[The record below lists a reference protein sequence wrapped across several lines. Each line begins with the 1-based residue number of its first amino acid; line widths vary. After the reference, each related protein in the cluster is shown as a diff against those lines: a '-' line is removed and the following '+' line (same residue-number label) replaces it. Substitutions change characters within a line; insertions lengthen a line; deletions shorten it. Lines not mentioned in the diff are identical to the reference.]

1 MPRMGRR
8 PNPQRKRDLL
18 DEIVV
23 YLGATGIG
31 DLSLRPLAKCLG
43 TSTYTL
49 TYQFGSKDKLVVD
62 AVRHALELR
71 NRAVAELA
79 AGGEATPAEL
89 VRRLWA
95 WSTHPPNL
103 RLVRMLLEATTLAHT
118 QPELFGDVG
127 REVVAEGV
135 GLLAGAVERG
145 GAGPDVAARLATQ
158 AYATI
163 VGLQMD
169 LMATGERQRV
179 ERAVE
184 ELCRALAAPG
194 APAAP
199 PAPDDDEV
207 IDLDELGAERA
218 GQPASA

>member
-1 MPRMGRR
+1 MGRR

-23 YLGATGIG
+23 YLGETGIG

-49 TYQFGSKDKLVVD
+49 TYQFGSKDQLVMD
-62 AVRHALELR
+62 AVSHAVELR
-71 NRAVAELA
+71 NQSVAELA
-79 AGGEATPAEL
+79 EDGTATPAEF

-118 QPELFGDVG
+118 QPAVFGDVG
-127 REVVAEGV
+127 RQVVAEGV
-135 GLLAGAVERG
+135 GLLAGAVERA
-145 GAGPDVAARLATQ
+145 GAGPVEATRVATQ
-158 AYATI
+158 AYGTI

-179 ERAVE
+179 DLAVE
-184 ELCRALAAPG
+184 ELCRALDRELAGAAE
-194 APAAP
+194 
-199 PAPDDDEV
+199 DDGEV
-207 IDLDELGAERA
+207 LDLDELGSELA

>member
-1 MPRMGRR
+1 MPGMGRR

-23 YLGATGIG
+23 YLGETGIG
-31 DLSLRPLAKCLG
+31 DLSLRPLAKWLG

-49 TYQFGSKDKLVVD
+49 TYQFGSKDQLVMD

-71 NRAVAELA
+71 NESVAELA
-79 AGGEATPAEL
+79 ADGEASPAEF

-95 WSTHPPNL
+95 WSSHPPNL

-118 QPELFGDVG
+118 QPGLFGEVG
-127 REVVAEGV
+127 RQVVAEGV
-135 GLLAGAVERG
+135 GLLAGALEAAGAQPER
-145 GAGPDVAARLATQ
+145 AVRVATQ
-158 AYATI
+158 AYGTI

-179 ERAVE
+179 DRAVV
-184 ELCRALAAPG
+184 ELCGSLAAEE
-194 APAAP
+194 AAGP
-199 PAPDDDEV
+199 DDEV
-207 IDLDELGAERA
+207 IDLDELGTELA